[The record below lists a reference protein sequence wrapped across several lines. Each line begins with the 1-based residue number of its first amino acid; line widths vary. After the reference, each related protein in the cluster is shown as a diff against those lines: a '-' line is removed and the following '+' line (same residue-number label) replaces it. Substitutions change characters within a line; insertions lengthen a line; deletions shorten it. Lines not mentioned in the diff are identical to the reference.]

1 MIVSKEGKRIL
12 MAKLSKGVKS
22 ILEWVEV
29 IVISVVLALVI
40 NLFVIQPIKVDGRS
54 MDPTLENNDFVI
66 ISRLGR
72 TFKVDVDYGDIVVV
86 DNRVDRKRTL
96 VDDLRDINIFN
107 RNREKNLWIKRVV
120 GLPGDVLKID
130 EGRLYRNGEPC
141 DEPYLKD
148 PFINGPLMKDD
159 FIDRHGLDE
168 SAYYSY
174 EVPEGHIFVMG
185 DNRNDSFDCR
195 FTGAI
200 PMGNVKGVMAFDI
213 SKLFRKTGD

>member
-1 MIVSKEGKRIL
+1 

-40 NLFVIQPIKVDGRS
+40 NLFVIQPIKVDGSS
-54 MDPTLENNDFVI
+54 MVPTLQDKDFVI

-148 PFINGPLMKDD
+148 PFINGPLMKDK
-159 FIDRHGLDE
+159 FIARHGLDE

-174 EVPEGHIFVMG
+174 KVKEGHIFVMG
-185 DNRNDSFDCR
+185 DNRNNSIDSR
-195 FTGAI
+195 YEGAI
-200 PMGNVKGVMAFDI
+200 PMTNIKGVMAFDI
-213 SKLFRKTGD
+213 SKLFRKNKN

>member
-1 MIVSKEGKRIL
+1 

-120 GLPGDVLKID
+120 GLPGDVLK
-130 EGRLYRNGEPC
+130 L
-141 DEPYLKD
+141 
-148 PFINGPLMKDD
+148 
-159 FIDRHGLDE
+159 
-168 SAYYSY
+168 
-174 EVPEGHIFVMG
+174 
-185 DNRNDSFDCR
+185 
-195 FTGAI
+195 
-200 PMGNVKGVMAFDI
+200 
-213 SKLFRKTGD
+213 